1 MSTFQSSQKDID
13 GAGEDRLKRALTSCV
28 RSVTVLKNAAG
39 FGEGEQSLMQTC
51 EEFKTLECLHIAHA
65 LLATGN
71 SALALTWINN
81 AMADMNDVFKSA
93 AKREAEI
100 VR

>member
-1 MSTFQSSQKDID
+1 MKSLKKID
-13 GAGEDRLKRALTSCV
+13 GPSEDGMKRALTTCV
-28 RSVTVLKNAAG
+28 KSVTVLQSAAG
-39 FGEGEQSLMQTC
+39 FGESEQSLLQSC
-51 EEFKTLECLHIAHA
+51 DEFKTLECVHIAHA

-71 SALALTWINN
+71 AALASTWINN
-81 AMADMNDVFKSA
+81 AIRDMNGVFDGA